1 MSNTVTL
8 ELFTD
13 YVCPWCYLGDNRLK
27 KIKGYYDIKVKLVHF
42 PLHPETPAEGRKLQD
57 LFRCGPEAIAEKN
70 NRMRGLLEAEG
81 LPFKDRTHTYNS
93 RIAQEIGTWAET
105 QDGGE
110 AIHDKFFE
118 AYFVEGRN
126 VGDTSVILD
135 VVTDAGLNTDEAH
148 SVIKERRFKA
158 TVDRDWSKSHQY
170 GVTGVPTFVAG
181 GKGLVGAQPVE
192 ALEQL
197 MSEIGAKKRN
207 ADPAE

>member
-1 MSNTVTL
+1 MSDTVTL
-8 ELFTD
+8 EVFTD

-27 KIKGYYDIKVKLVHF
+27 RIRGYYDIEVKLVHF
-42 PLHPETPAEGRKLQD
+42 PLHPETPAEGRKLQH
-57 LFRCGPEAIAEKN
+57 LFRCGPEKIAEKN

-81 LPFKDRTHTYNS
+81 LQFKDRTHTYNS

-135 VVTDAGLNTDEAH
+135 VVTNAGLNTDEAH

-158 TVDRDWSKSHQY
+158 AVDGDWSKSHQY
-170 GVTGVPTFVAG
+170 GVTGVPTFVAAR
-181 GKGLVGAQPVE
+181 KGLVGAQPVE
-192 ALEQL
+192 ALENL
-197 MSEIGAKKRN
+197 MSEIGAKKRSVDS
-207 ADPAE
+207 A

>member
-1 MSNTVTL
+1 MSDTVTL
-8 ELFTD
+8 EVFTD

-27 KIKGYYDIKVKLVHF
+27 RIRGYYDIEVKLVHF
-42 PLHPETPAEGRKLQD
+42 PLHPETPAEGRKLQH
-57 LFRCGPEAIAEKN
+57 LFSCGPEEIAEKN

-81 LPFKDRTHTYNS
+81 LQFKDRTHTYNS

-126 VGDTSVILD
+126 VGDTRVILD
-135 VVTDAGLNTDEAH
+135 VVTDAGLNTAEAH
-148 SVIKERRFKA
+148 LVIKERRFKA
-158 TVDRDWSKSHQY
+158 AVDEDWSKSHQY
-170 GVTGVPTFVAG
+170 GVTGVPTFVAA
-181 GKGLVGAQPVE
+181 GKSLVGAQPVT

-197 MSEIGAKKRN
+197 MSEIGAKKRS